1 MKMMHKKKKQ
11 LNSKKAPANRLS
23 HFHIIYE
30 NDAGEKEIAEQGKRT
45 SKKFDSL
52 SHYI

>member
-1 MKMMHKKKKQ
+1 MHKKKKQ
-11 LNSKKAPANRLS
+11 LNSEKEPAKSLS

-30 NDAGEKEIAEQGKRT
+30 HDVGEKEIAEQWKRT

-52 SHYI
+52 SYNI

>member
-1 MKMMHKKKKQ
+1 MKIMHKKKKQ
-11 LNSKKAPANRLS
+11 LNREKEPAKSLT

-52 SHYI
+52 SYYI